1 MKNVFYTQVQNE
13 MKENNFERLVLDYI
27 SESDVE

>member
-1 MKNVFYTQVQNE
+1 MKNVFYTQAQNE